1 MYCIFYMW
9 RINFNN
15 CILLVLRGRIQFPH
29 VTWSFALLSPYHVV
43 WGKSVVPQLQG
54 MPLLVV
60 IFQMLHAQK
69 HMRRLCFSGEDNK
82 K

>member
-15 CILLVLRGRIQFPH
+15 CILLVLRGTIQFPH

-43 WGKSVVPQLQG
+43 WGNSVVPQFAG
-54 MPLLVV
+54 YAPAGGY
-60 IFQMLHAQK
+60 IPDAARTKTYAKITFFG
-69 HMRRLCFSGEDNK
+69 RRR
-82 K
+82 